1 MNKIE
6 INKEMVNKNT
16 HLYDIIFGI
25 FLGGIAYI
33 IISIILTMIGPSP
46 GGIHGI
52 LATPRYPPNFIP
64 SYSAAI
70 FRSMHTFII
79 AWSIIGG
86 VYVGSYISFYKKA
99 IKSHEY
105 YEARRMFLTI
115 LFSSLL
121 WLVITIIFYFF
132 KIDIGEHGA
141 KIGVLGALFAGIIF
155 SCKRWIVTFVCGA
168 LYVFMILIYVIIVVL

>member
-16 HLYDIIFGI
+16 HLYDLIFGI

-52 LATPRYPPNFIP
+52 LTSPIYHHNFP

-70 FRSMHTFII
+70 FRSMHTFIL

-132 KIDIGEHGA
+132 KIDIGELGTY
-141 KIGVLGALFAGIIF
+141 IGVLGALFAGIIF